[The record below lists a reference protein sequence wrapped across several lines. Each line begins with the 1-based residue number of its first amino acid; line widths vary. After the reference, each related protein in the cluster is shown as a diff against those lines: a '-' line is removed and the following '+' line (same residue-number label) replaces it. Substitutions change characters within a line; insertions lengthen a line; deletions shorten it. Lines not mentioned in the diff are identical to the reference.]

1 MMPEQLP
8 DIKADKG
15 TQIDARNYAQSVA
28 TRVVA
33 LKIEDAIYQAYLAGA
48 ANGFRTGYK
57 IGELRSKKYDSK
69 SIF

>member
-15 TQIDARNYAQSVA
+15 TQTDARNYAQSVA
-28 TRVVA
+28 PRVVA
-33 LKIEDAIYQAYLAGA
+33 LKVEEAIYQAYLAGA

-57 IGELRSKKYDSK
+57 VFEFRSKNK
-69 SIF
+69 

>member
-15 TQIDARNYAQSVA
+15 TQIDARNYAQAVA
-28 TRVVA
+28 PKVVA
-33 LKIEDAIYQAYLAGA
+33 VKVEEAIYQAYLAGA

-57 IGELRSKKYDSK
+57 VFEFRSKKL
-69 SIF
+69 